1 MTQPS
6 SPSPSPKSEAIPE
19 ISSRQVLS
27 FVLKMVRPYP
37 AAIFVM
43 FLIAFAWAIDL
54 SLRPYLLKLMLNSA
68 AEPDVENIFTKVAF
82 PAVFYLAIC
91 FAMSTLYR
99 VYGYFVEINMI
110 PKLRT
115 RIANA
120 NFGKL
125 LGQGHPFY
133 QNNFSGG
140 LATKITDL
148 VSSTPDIIQIVLDR
162 FLSHALALIVAVYTL
177 WLVNVS
183 FAIAMISWSVLFLG
197 VSLFLT
203 KRLSQQAAEWS
214 SCGSRI
220 TGKMVD
226 VLSNSLSVRLF
237 SRRKAE
243 KDYLDVA
250 FQEATEAEQKLQWT
264 YFWIWFCYG
273 YSFDIMLGVN
283 LFLLIKGLQDGWVT
297 LGDFALVLTINITI
311 ADFLWQLTR
320 EFSQFSK
327 LLGRMTQALQTI
339 LAPYEMEDAEDARP
353 LIVPQGKIT
362 FDQVQF
368 KYKGTEPLFKNKSI
382 IIEPGQKVGLVGY
395 SGSGKSTFVNLI
407 LRLYDVTSGKILID
421 GQDIRG
427 VTQDSL
433 RSAIGMIPQDPSLFH
448 RSLIENIRYGNP
460 HASDSEVKEAA
471 RKAYAHD
478 FIMTLPEKYEALVGE
493 RGVKLSGGQRQRI
506 AIARAILKNAPILI
520 LDEATSQ
527 LDSVTEGQIQ
537 DSLWELMQGKTT
549 LIIAHRLSTLLQMDR
564 ILVFD
569 RGKIVEDG
577 SHKDLLAKDG
587 LYKTLWEAQVGGFLP
602 EVR

>member
-1 MTQPS
+1 MTQQP
-6 SPSPSPKSEAIPE
+6 PSPPPIEVPPVVT
-19 ISSRQVLS
+19 SRRVLS
-27 FVLKMVRPYP
+27 FVMEMLRPYP
-37 AAIFVM
+37 AAKFVM
-43 FLIAFAWAIDL
+43 ILVASAWAIDL

-68 AEPDVENIFTKVAF
+68 AESDVQNIFTKVAA
-82 PAVFYLAIC
+82 PAIFYLAIC
-91 FAMSTLYR
+91 FIMSSLYR
-99 VYGYFVEINMI
+99 VYDYFVSIDMI
-110 PKLRT
+110 PKIRT
-115 RIANA
+115 RIANK
-120 NFGKL
+120 NFGTL

-140 LATKITDL
+140 LATKVTDL
-148 VSSTPDIIQIVLDR
+148 VSSTPDMIQIVFDR
-162 FLSHALALIVAVYTL
+162 FLSHALALIIATYTL
-177 WLVNVS
+177 WQVNFS
-183 FAIAMISWSVLFLG
+183 FALAMILWSTLFLT
-197 VSLFLT
+197 VSLLLT
-203 KRLSQQAAEWS
+203 KRLSQQAATWS
-214 SCGSRI
+214 NCGSRI

-237 SRRKAE
+237 ARKRAE
-243 KDYLDVA
+243 KEYLDEA
-250 FQEATEAEQKLQWT
+250 FQDATQAEQKLQWT

-283 LFLLIKGLQDGWVT
+283 LFLLLKGLQDGWVT

-327 LLGRMTQALQTI
+327 LLGRITQALQTI
-339 LAPYEMEDAEDARP
+339 WVPYDLVDAPGAKP
-353 LIVPQGKIT
+353 LNVTEGKIT

-382 IIEPGQKVGLVGY
+382 TIESGQKVGLVGY

-421 GQDIRG
+421 GQDIHL

-433 RSAIGMIPQDPSLFH
+433 RTAIGMIPQDPSLFH
-448 RSLIENIRYGNP
+448 RSLMDNIRYGNTD
-460 HASDSEVKEAA
+460 ASDQQVKDAA
-471 RKAYAHD
+471 RKAHAHD
-478 FIMTLPEKYEALVGE
+478 FIMSLPERYDALVGE

-506 AIARAILKNAPILI
+506 AIARAVLKNAPILI

-527 LDSVTEGQIQ
+527 LDSVTEGHIQ
-537 DSLWELMQGKTT
+537 ESLWELMQGKTT

-569 RGKIVEDG
+569 KGKIVEDG
-577 SHKDLLAKDG
+577 THDSLLTKG
-587 LYKTLWEAQVGGFLP
+587 GVYKTLWDAQVGGFLP
-602 EVR
+602 EGL